1 MELRKG
7 RWISPGV
14 GGGRGRDTS
23 GMSFEQRYG
32 SLSRFIYCHGLRH
45 VRTYVSFAHF
55 VHSPS
60 SLLSCNEPLVSY
72 LRLPHRSSCRAFL
85 PCPPCPIPTAAGH
98 CIALNIIVKVLPR
111 VGIRHRSDDLRYC
124 IVAELYTELC
134 ISPPSFRLLIRSA
147 SLG

>member
-1 MELRKG
+1 MDFTWG
-7 RWISPGV
+7 RRWSRP
-14 GGGRGRDTS
+14 RH
-23 GMSFEQRYG
+23 QRYEFRTAV
-32 SLSRFIYCHGLRH
+32 RFSVSVYLLPRLTA
-45 VRTYVSFAHF
+45 RTYVRLFRSL

-85 PCPPCPIPTAAGH
+85 PCPSCPIPTAAGH